1 MSIVERSAKKGA
13 KGSEPIRLWCKG
25 AILGYKRGKTN
36 QYNHTSLIKI
46 DGVTERT
53 AVDFYLG
60 KRCELDACRAA
71 GGWTRARRPAD
82 PLLRAARGRDLPV
95 RRLAY
100 IYKAKREVDGSKFR
114 VIWGKVCRP
123 HGNSGVVRAKF
134 AKNLP
139 PKSIGGRV
147 RVMLY
152 PSRV

>member
-1 MSIVERSAKKGA
+1 VRAKPRA
-13 KGSEPIRLWCKG
+13 RRETRADRPR
-25 AILGYKRGKTN
+25 
-36 QYNHTSLIKI
+36 
-46 DGVTERT
+46 
-53 AVDFYLG
+53 
-60 KRCELDACRAA
+60 ACRASC
-71 GGWTRARRPAD
+71 GT
-82 PLLRAARGRDLPV
+82 LLTQLRAASTRPFPS

-134 AKNLP
+134 MKNLP

>member
-1 MSIVERSAKKGA
+1 MLCAHGASARVAMPHAFHGVCGA
-13 KGSEPIRLWCKG
+13 LVW
-25 AILGYKRGKTN
+25 AL
-36 QYNHTSLIKI
+36 
-46 DGVTERT
+46 
-53 AVDFYLG
+53 
-60 KRCELDACRAA
+60 
-71 GGWTRARRPAD
+71 RARA
-82 PLLRAARGRDLPV
+82 

-100 IYKAKREVDGSKFR
+100 IYKAKREIDGSKFR

>member
-1 MSIVERSAKKGA
+1 MSAGPDCRQLWRAPANDCGGGCVRSFAA
-13 KGSEPIRLWCKG
+13 AWRFCCL
-25 AILGYKRGKTN
+25 LN
-36 QYNHTSLIKI
+36 
-46 DGVTERT
+46 
-53 AVDFYLG
+53 
-60 KRCELDACRAA
+60 RA
-71 GGWTRARRPAD
+71 
-82 PLLRAARGRDLPV
+82 

>member
-1 MSIVERSAKKGA
+1 MVAVAKT
-13 KGSEPIRLWCKG
+13 EQTRLWTKG

-36 QYNHTSLIKI
+36 QYTHTSLIKI
-46 DGVTERT
+46 DGVNERT

-60 KRCELDACRAA
+60 K
-71 GGWTRARRPAD
+71 
-82 PLLRAARGRDLPV
+82 
-95 RRLAY
+95 RLAY